1 MSARPL
7 LFPQVLSAAR
17 PEVDLPALRAEDMEA
32 ALDALPPLP
41 GVVHELI
48 ELLGQEGVG
57 AQRLGAALAKDPA
70 LTMTTLRLANS
81 SFYGVSRQVA
91 SVSEAVCVLGL
102 RNLRGLITA
111 AAMSSAFPPRPSP
124 HFDAAQFWRHAI
136 RSAVGARLL
145 AQAVG
150 PDEEAAFSLGLLH
163 DVGSLA
169 MAHVFPDRWRRLEAG
184 RVPSPEGV
192 GEEAAE
198 LADLDAERALFGMD
212 HAAVG
217 AALLARWQFSPWF
230 VEAVRLHHAEPRP
243 GAPGTPGGPGVVD
256 PASVWPALVQLNQH
270 LAHGPL
276 RGAALDAVAELPAAR
291 LLGLEADAIGR
302 LAEQCATQAEA
313 LSAALLH

>member
-1 MSARPL
+1 MSARPQ
-7 LFPQVLSAAR
+7 LFPEVLSAAHSD
-17 PEVDLPALRAEDMEA
+17 VDLPALRAEDMEA

-111 AAMSSAFPPRPSP
+111 AAMSSAFPPRPSL

-169 MAHVFPDRWRRLEAG
+169 MAHVFPDRWRRLEAA
-184 RVPSPEGV
+184 RVPSPEGI

-198 LADLDAERALFGMD
+198 RADLEAERALFGMD

-230 VEAVRLHHAEPRP
+230 VEAVRLHHAEPRAHASDSP
-243 GAPGTPGGPGVVD
+243 AGVGPAG
-256 PASVWPALVQLNQH
+256 VWPALVQLNQH
-270 LAHGPL
+270 VAHGPL
-276 RGAALDAVAELPAAR
+276 GGAALDAVAELPAAR